1 MSSRFDDDVE
11 IAPKHLESSFL
22 RFDATRRDNAAV
34 QRTPPSSS
42 SPTISLWSQL
52 FLVTTKR
59 ENHRESMTRNWLDG
73 VRWACIF
80 VAGTANREH
89 QKDFS
94 TVSLEHQWMMIES
107 LTSLS
112 LT

>member
-1 MSSRFDDDVE
+1 M
-11 IAPKHLESSFL
+11 
-22 RFDATRRDNAAV
+22 
-34 QRTPPSSS
+34 
-42 SPTISLWSQL
+42 
-52 FLVTTKR
+52 TTKR
-59 ENHRESMTRNWLDG
+59 ENHRQSMTRNWLDG